1 MAFIKRPGLAGS
13 AAGTLLVATLFFRS
27 GTPLASTPGTGSK
40 QERSAAGQRK
50 EAQSNAPKKNS
61 QADGP
66 WQASRQHFAG
76 VQPESQCLASPVQ
89 PESRSVASLG
99 SVTLALQP
107 ATQSAAAK
115 NERSSIW
122 CIPEDVPVRAMIAI
136 VPDPVHSRLSLVFDR
151 TIEALQLSAESID
164 YVVDRYWLPWQPE
177 PATQDNSA
185 NQKEPGLLLFR
196 WNGPIDEARPAVL
209 YVFLVSDTSTSGI
222 DGIQFRHA
230 VQYIQQICGAP
241 GKPAAGCNDGSHIWI
256 MGPTFSGSLASLR
269 ALTAPAAPA
278 REKHGVAT
286 SAPYFTAVSGTVSS
300 ICAIHNQGLVDQ
312 SFVLDKLS
320 PACVDKEK
328 QAAEKSKAATAGPT
342 PAPSPTPS
350 LTFKSMVSDSETV
363 LRKFLSALKEK
374 GDIECKDFAEV
385 AVLSEAAT
393 TYGSAGSTP
402 TTPDQKG
409 DATGATQGRAA
420 ECSFTS
426 FRYPREISAL
436 RNASAS
442 NGPPVAAPQQTG
454 AVQAPTYLPFTLADR
469 QPNSS
474 DEPPD
479 FSQVQGPLSKE
490 AVLMKFAAELRRG
503 RYKFV
508 GIIGTNVMDV
518 LFLTTFLRSAC
529 PDVRPF
535 VINSDLLFERDT
547 NNAPY
552 IGTLSLSSYS
562 LLTNNLDWS
571 SSGHMLPR
579 LPFPDQYEQ
588 GQYNASLLVMKGVIA
603 AQGGSFPLEVDGP
616 FVKYESGYGPRELPV
631 WMTVVGTGGYW
642 PVQLIPPQPVTGNAS
657 GVNSV
662 PARLGVQDFS
672 PAWRTLA
679 LLVAALS
686 FLQSW
691 ILWKAK
697 PVSSRFRDFAM
708 VSAAPAQRFFFI
720 NVVSVSL
727 AFMLATIIVP
737 AVKFGMGAGKYVPC
751 IAMLGVIA
759 IIALFAS
766 SLYLGYLLKQIR
778 QEEPGPQFKRSY
790 IYSMLFSAVT
800 WLAAA
805 LATVCWWN
813 LHADTDSHYGFFF
826 GYRVVNLATGVS
838 PLAPMLLLLSAIFL
852 WGIFEILRLRF
863 DDRLRPRLNVTE
875 NFPGRM
881 EGEIAR
887 AINQYLLRPNYGV
900 TFGLVFGAWLLSLQ
914 PAHPFEL
921 FEHNLFGGLFE
932 FFFCLVVALML
943 TSGLR
948 LAQTWAQL
956 RNLLRDL
963 ERSPIREA
971 FSSLHDASWSPIWQ
985 SGGQEE
991 EWTNIVHSMDVMHQ
1005 IRNSN
1010 EQLEPGL
1017 ATDIDAALAKR
1028 DAIRSEVRSKS
1039 LDGSISGF
1047 RQVEKL
1053 FTELQDLLAT
1063 VLNDVM
1069 RQLETHWELHR
1080 RDAGSKPED
1089 EGKPEAAAKKND
1101 TAPEAAAKK
1110 NDPAPEAD
1118 TWKRMEQYVALRY
1131 VAFIRGVL
1139 GNIRIWLILQAS
1151 VFSLVLLSLNV
1162 YSFEP
1167 HRSLIWSFT
1176 AIFAVI
1182 GAVAVQ
1188 VLMQVHKDD
1197 VISRITGT
1205 TANKLDLQF
1214 YIRIATL
1221 GAVPLFTLLATHF
1234 PSLGHYLSSFFQP
1247 GLDALK

>member
-27 GTPLASTPGTGSK
+27 GTPFTSMPGTDSK

-50 EAQSNAPKKNS
+50 EAQSNTPKGNS

-76 VQPESQCLASPVQ
+76 VQPESQCPALPVE

-99 SVTLALQP
+99 GVTLALQRASQP
-107 ATQSAAAK
+107 AAAK

-196 WNGPIDEARPAVL
+196 WNGPINEPKPAVL

-230 VQYIQQICGAP
+230 VQYIQQICGTP
-241 GKPAAGCNDGSHIWI
+241 GKPSAGCNDGSHIWI

-269 ALTAPAAPA
+269 ALTAPGAAA

-286 SAPYFTAVSGTVSS
+286 TAPYFTAYSGTVSS

-312 SFVLDKLS
+312 SFVLDQLS
-320 PACVDKEK
+320 PDCVNKEK
-328 QAAEKSKAATAGPT
+328 LAAEKSSAPKASPT
-342 PAPSPTPS
+342 PSPSPTPTPS

-374 GDIECKDFAEV
+374 GDIECHDSAEV
-385 AVLSEAAT
+385 AILSEAAT

-402 TTPDQKG
+402 TTPEQENG
-409 DATGATQGRAA
+409 DTGATKGRGAD
-420 ECSFTS
+420 CSFTS

-442 NGPPVAAPQQTG
+442 SGPPVAAPQQTG
-454 AVQAPTYLPFTLADR
+454 VVQAPAYLPFTLADR

-503 RYKFV
+503 HYKFV

-552 IGTLSLSSYS
+552 IGTLSLSTYS
-562 LLTNNLDWS
+562 LLTKNLDWTNP
-571 SSGHMLPR
+571 GHMLPR

-603 AQGGSFPLEVDGP
+603 AQGGSFPLEVDEP
-616 FVKYESGYGPRELPV
+616 FVKYESGSRPRELPV

-642 PVQLIPPQPVTGNAS
+642 PVQLIPPQPVPGDATGV
-657 GVNSV
+657 GSV
-662 PARLGVQDFS
+662 PARLRIQDFS

-679 LLVAALS
+679 LLVAVLS

-691 ILWKAK
+691 VLWKAK
-697 PVSSRFRDFAM
+697 PVSSRFRDFAL

-737 AVKFGMGAGKYVPC
+737 AVKFGMDAGKYVPC

-766 SLYLGYLLKQIR
+766 SIHLGYLLKQIR
-778 QEEPGPQFKRSY
+778 KEEDGPEFKRSY
-790 IYSMLFSAVT
+790 ICSMLFSAAA
-800 WLAAA
+800 WLAAV
-805 LATVCWWN
+805 LATIGWWT
-813 LHADTDSHYGFFF
+813 LHADTNSHYGFFF

-838 PLAPMLLLLSAIFL
+838 PLAPMLLLLSAILL

-863 DDRLRPRLNVTE
+863 DDRLRPRLNAAD

-881 EGEIAR
+881 EDEIAGS
-887 AINQYLLRPNYGV
+887 INRYLLRPNYSV
-900 TFGLVFGAWLLSLQ
+900 AFGLVFGAWFLSFQ

-921 FEHNLFGGLFE
+921 FEHDIFGWLFE

-991 EWTNIVHSMDVMHQ
+991 EWTNMVHSIEVMHQ
-1005 IRNSN
+1005 IKNCDK
-1010 EQLEPGL
+1010 QLDPGL
-1017 ATDIDAALAKR
+1017 AKDISAALAKR

-1039 LDGSISGF
+1039 IDGSTAGF
-1047 RQVEKL
+1047 RQVAEL
-1053 FTELQDLLAT
+1053 FTELQGLLAT

-1069 RQLETHWELHR
+1069 HQLETHWESHR
-1080 RDAGSKPED
+1080 RDPGGKSEEKDRPAKVAKED
-1089 EGKPEAAAKKND
+1089 E
-1101 TAPEAAAKK
+1101 TAPEA
-1110 NDPAPEAD
+1110 DR
-1118 TWKRMEQYVALRY
+1118 WKRMEEYVALRY

-1139 GNIRIWLILQAS
+1139 TNVRLWLILQAA

-1167 HRSLIWSFT
+1167 HQSLIWSFT

-1182 GAVAVQ
+1182 GAVAIQ
-1188 VLMQVHKDD
+1188 VLMQAHKDD